1 MIGGNHDR
9 ICQIISVKNDPT
21 TCPASDQITLRSI
34 SSDIAKPTEI
44 SKRQSGR
51 MPPVESNRRNGRML
65 EQRFVYGHVQRCRM
79 PTDIAIDMQRI
90 EHALNHIRGS

>member
-9 ICQIISVKNDPT
+9 ICQIISVKDDPT

-34 SSDIAKPTEI
+34 SSDVAKPAEI
-44 SKRQSGR
+44 SERQSRG
-51 MPPVESNRRNGRML
+51 MPPVESNRRNGRMV

-79 PTDIAIDMQRI
+79 RKGIDMNFKCSEQFFC
-90 EHALNHIRGS
+90 HLG